1 MTARV
6 LDQPRALP
14 AVADPERL
22 AAVEQTGL
30 LDGQSDPTLDR
41 LARLAA
47 ALVGAPVSFVSLVG
61 LDRQVMPGAAR
72 LDGGDP
78 LRSLTIDDSF
88 CQYPV
93 ATGEPLVVRDARTDP
108 LVQWNGAVQRSE
120 VLAYAG
126 IPLTTELGHVL
137 GTLCVLDQRPRQF
150 DERQLGLLRDLAALV
165 ELELEHRLA
174 GGRILGLQGLGRQ
187 VADRVATLGDSLA
200 GLVELAERQDDP
212 RLQRY
217 AAVTRSRFGQLEEW
231 ARDLREASTRTPEA
245 ASAPMTTTVDL
256 RHVVQRAV
264 DAVRAVTKT
273 DSLKTAITPVPLR
286 VECDPL
292 QLERSIS
299 HVLVTALHHAAPGS
313 LVDVRLAHT
322 GASTDA
328 GGGTSQP
335 LGAELAVVAPSSRV
349 PAAELGRVVARFQ
362 AAKCD
367 EAGADSGERPGAV
380 RVTGGAVIAQSGRAR
395 GRSSREGT
403 DFRARWSL
411 GRSAVIDL
419 RSS

>member
-47 ALVGAPVSFVSLVG
+47 VLVGAPVSFVSLVG
-61 LDRQVMPGAAR
+61 LDRQAMPGAAR

-78 LRSLTIDDSF
+78 LRSLTLDDSF

-108 LVQWNGAVQRSE
+108 LVQRKGAVQRSE

-150 DERQLGLLRDLAALV
+150 DERQLGLLRDLGALV

-174 GGRILGLQGLGRQ
+174 GGRIVGLRGLGRQ
-187 VADRVATLGDSLA
+187 VADRVAALGDSLT

-217 AAVTRSRFGQLEEW
+217 AAVTRSRFGQLEES

-299 HVLVTALHHAAPGS
+299 HALVTALHHAAPGS
-313 LVDVRLAHT
+313 LVEVRLAHT

-328 GGGTSQP
+328 GGTSQP
-335 LGAELAVVAPSSRV
+335 LGAELAVLAPSSRV

-362 AAKCD
+362 ATKCD
-367 EAGADSGERPGAV
+367 EAGADGGERPGAV

-411 GRSAVIDL
+411 GRPAVIDL